1 MLKRKMIIKNSKDLS
16 SQMEGKSSSLI
27 TGALCFYYFSCF
39 GFSAAASVATV
50 VAASSFYLGLLSK

>member
-1 MLKRKMIIKNSKDLS
+1 VFLWSKKKRGKKINLFKNFN
-16 SQMEGKSSSLI
+16 LI
-27 TGALCFYYFSCF
+27 FT